1 MRPTTPAN
9 WALAALICL
18 LLGSLHHLDGPSDI
32 EAAQDV
38 AADVLDATTQAK
50 TRFASTNQGDQP

>member
-1 MRPTTPAN
+1 MTHRAIN

-18 LLGSLHHLDGPSDI
+18 LLGSVYHLDGPTDI

-38 AADVLDATTQAK
+38 AADVADATTQAQAVAIN
-50 TRFASTNQGDQP
+50 THRGYQP